1 MDYDVTQIKDD
12 TKLLIFN
19 ISKNSPI
26 EQSERFAEEL
36 EEALSNYD
44 INVGYVVLQ
53 GADVITDGD
62 LPSAD
67 NLKEFII
74 DASKDENMILND

>member
-44 INVGYVVLQ
+44 INVGYRFYRQ
-53 GADVITDGD
+53 KT
-62 LPSAD
+62 
-67 NLKEFII
+67 
-74 DASKDENMILND
+74 